1 MDYYLQAW
9 THYRERFE
17 LLVEILCHEDT
28 RRYFPAYIK
37 KKGGS
42 SNGLLDYFFNGTP
55 DVQFSKQVSDKY
67 IPTEKW
73 EQLTDF
79 NEILDT
85 YFKALQKLRD
95 HNKLVEDTVS
105 IFKAEKRNIFTPP
118 VDMEFSK
125 SRSSGFKKS
134 DKLQVLKAGSRS
146 QKEG

>member
-1 MDYYLQAW
+1 MHKIVQNILCSW
-9 THYRERFE
+9 RCCNNRERFE

-42 SNGLLDYFFNGTP
+42 PNGLLDYFFNGTP

-85 YFKALQKLRD
+85 YFKALQRLRD
-95 HNKLVEDTVS
+95 HNCCS
-105 IFKAEKRNIFTPP
+105 IGA
-118 VDMEFSK
+118 
-125 SRSSGFKKS
+125 
-134 DKLQVLKAGSRS
+134 A
-146 QKEG
+146 